1 MNQLSIRKN
10 NVQTK
15 KKKKG
20 FTLVELIIVIA
31 IIAILAAI
39 ALPRFG
45 QIRENSNV
53 SADIATAKTI
63 QTAVIAGVANGDIQ
77 AGITLGATASAGN
90 GNDLTDILSGGVV
103 PAPKAN
109 GHTSDTFSATIDA
122 NGEVRV
128 NVVSAAGATLQVIP
142 QVAHAAG
149 NPYSAAQ

>member
-39 ALPRFG
+39 ALPKFG

-63 QTAVIAGVANGDIQ
+63 QTAVVAGVANGTIPS
-77 AGITLGATASAGN
+77 GADVSPANLASVV
-90 GNDLTDILSGGVV
+90 SGGIV
-103 PAPKAN
+103 PAPKTN
-109 GHTSDTFSATIDA
+109 GHTAETFSATVAAD
-122 NGEVRV
+122 GD
-128 NVVSAAGATLQVIP
+128 VSVFVGAAGAHTTQVIP
-142 QVAHAAG
+142 QVPHAVG
-149 NPYSAAQ
+149 NPYSAAN